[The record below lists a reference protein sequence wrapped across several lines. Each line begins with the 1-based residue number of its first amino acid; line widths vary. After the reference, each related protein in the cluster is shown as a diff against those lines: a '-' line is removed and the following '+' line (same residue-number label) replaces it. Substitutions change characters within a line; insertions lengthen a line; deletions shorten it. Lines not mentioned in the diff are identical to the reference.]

1 MVYRCQQF
9 TTINQL
15 KQVIITG
22 LGNLSQPLIDG
33 TIGEG
38 ITSLSASSSSK
49 ANTLNN
55 CKDVKVTSDNN

>member
-1 MVYRCQQF
+1 
-9 TTINQL
+9 
-15 KQVIITG
+15 VIITG